1 MQVYT
6 QDNLMKV
13 GDLVIYSAPVVRI
26 LKGGPYHPDSI
37 GLIVGVWQSY
47 PELPQGYTILLS
59 STVID
64 CYEWELGIAK

>member
-13 GDLVIYSAPVVRI
+13 GDLVIYRAPVKKWRH
-26 LKGGPYHPDSI
+26 LLPDGPI
-37 GLIVGVWQSY
+37 GLIVGVWQSH
-47 PELPQGYTILLS
+47 PGVEPGYIVLLS